1 MAIDKLVVIKDKLRR
16 FSCVQR
22 VAYVLS
28 QSRVVPGDFLW
39 KLAQQQQQQQQ
50 QQQPFKAIVV
60 VVVVVLLLL
69 LLWLA

>member
-50 QQQPFKAIVV
+50 PFKAIVV

>member
-16 FSCVQR
+16 FSCVQQ

-50 QQQPFKAIVV
+50 QPFKAIVV
-60 VVVVVLLLL
+60 VVVVVVL

>member
-1 MAIDKLVVIKDKLRR
+1 VAIDKLVVIKDKLRR

-50 QQQPFKAIVV
+50 PFKAIVV